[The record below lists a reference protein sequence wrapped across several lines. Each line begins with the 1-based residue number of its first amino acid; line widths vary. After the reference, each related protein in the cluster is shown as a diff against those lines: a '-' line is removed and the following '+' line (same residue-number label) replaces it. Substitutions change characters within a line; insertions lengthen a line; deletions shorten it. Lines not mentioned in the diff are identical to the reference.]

1 MTFSVKS
8 SAVNDVS
15 GHLSTM
21 SQDITMERATG
32 IEPALSAWE
41 ADVMPL
47 HYAREWLYW
56 VSIERDGRVANHV
69 AK

>member
-21 SQDITMERATG
+21 SQDITMAAPKG
-32 IEPALSAWE
+32 FEPS
-41 ADVMPL
+41 
-47 HYAREWLYW
+47 
-56 VSIERDGRVANHV
+56 
-69 AK
+69 